1 VNDFDDATVLPAV
14 RLRPA
19 GEADAALLAR
29 LSEPEVCGEWDYFDD
44 PQESMLDYTAFG
56 AMTHIVEMP
65 DGEAVGSVSQI
76 QIPYG
81 PNERSLT
88 WSIGITILPDYRQRH
103 IGAAAQRELAL
114 QLFASSDANRV
125 QADTDIGNISEQRS
139 LQHAGF
145 SREGIA
151 RGAQW
156 RCGAWH
162 DRVIFAMLRNDAT
175 MRESN

>member
-1 VNDFDDATVLPAV
+1 
-14 RLRPA
+14 
-19 GEADAALLAR
+19 
-29 LSEPEVCGEWDYFDD
+29 
-44 PQESMLDYTAFG
+44 
-56 AMTHIVEMP
+56 
-65 DGEAVGSVSQI
+65 
-76 QIPYG
+76 
-81 PNERSLT
+81 
-88 WSIGITILPDYRQRH
+88 
-103 IGAAAQRELAL
+103 
-114 QLFASSDANRV
+114 V

-175 MRESN
+175 MREPN